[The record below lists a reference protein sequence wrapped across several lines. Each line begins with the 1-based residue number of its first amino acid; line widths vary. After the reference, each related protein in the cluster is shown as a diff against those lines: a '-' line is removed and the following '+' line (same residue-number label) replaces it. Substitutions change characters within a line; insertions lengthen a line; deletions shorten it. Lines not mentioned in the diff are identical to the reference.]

1 MDAQAEMLPYMEQT
15 AIFNSINFAFCGGY
29 NYGQQCNGT
38 AWTTIINSFLCP
50 SDGNAGT
57 GRPGFGT
64 GQPNINSYRGS
75 VGTTTDP
82 NQYGA
87 DTPDPIGLIGWKKG
101 VNTTGAN
108 ATGIFTYWNAY
119 GIRDCVDGSSN
130 TVAYSETLVD
140 DPIQNASKR
149 SHGVT
154 GVSGASGGNAQDAST
169 LPIATL
175 NTALQACTTAYAA
188 LPTNISLVVGNRW
201 GWGATTITLFHT
213 VVTPNSTQWRWN
225 SCRSSCGG
233 CGGDDS
239 TFANAQSNHSGGV
252 NVLFADGSVK
262 FVKDSVNQR
271 TWMAIGTK
279 GNGEVVDASGF

>member
-1 MDAQAEMLPYMEQT
+1 MEQT
-15 AIFNSINFAFCGGY
+15 AIYNSINFAFCGGY

-38 AWTTIINSFLCP
+38 AWTTVINSFLCP

-75 VGTTTDP
+75 VGTTTNPDT
-82 NQYGA
+82 YGG
-87 DTPDPIGLIGWKKG
+87 DQPDPYGFTTWKKG
-101 VNTTGAN
+101 VNTTSAN
-108 ATGIFTYWNAY
+108 STGIFTYWNAY

-130 TVAYSETLVD
+130 TVAFSETLVD

-154 GVSGASGGNAQDAST
+154 GVSGATGGRAQDAST

-188 LPTNISLVVGNRW
+188 LPTNLSAVVGNRW

-213 VVTPNSTQWRWN
+213 VVPPNSTQYKWN
-225 SCRSSCGG
+225 SCRDGCPG

-252 NVLFADGSVK
+252 NCLFADGSVK
-262 FVKDSVNQR
+262 FIKDSVNQR

-279 GNGEVVDASGF
+279 ANGEVVDASGY